1 MERLHNLATL
11 FLRIAATL
19 EGDPEAGDESLMLAP
34 DAAAYR
40 RMAEIIQEEIEP
52 EKSDGDITLN

>member
-1 MERLHNLATL
+1 
-11 FLRIAATL
+11 
-19 EGDPEAGDESLMLAP
+19 MLAL